1 VKIKD
6 NSARQIYFKKNWHSR
21 ENLEIIGE
29 NWKNII
35 SRDMFGELKHW
46 NYKIIRDKLNKLQKD
61 LIFLIIFFTEKH
73 FQSDKMYRFIL

>member
-6 NSARQIYFKKNWHSR
+6 YSARQIYFKKKWHSR

-46 NYKIIRDKLNKLQKD
+46 NYKII
-61 LIFLIIFFTEKH
+61 
-73 FQSDKMYRFIL
+73 